1 MKFQRA
7 LLAAHLERPEPTL
20 RDAGRERGE
29 PVEQG
34 RGRQHAIVGLAARL
48 LDPRGCVHRVAD
60 QRDLQV
66 AEFAD
71 CDRAAVKT
79 GAEVGDKTEL
89 ALVSG
94 PLRAKPVESDE
105 TGANASRLVH
115 AWSEP
120 PGRDDLVTHLFV
132 DFADGFGDGER
143 KIDNKAVEQVQ
154 KAELAQALSDRSRG
168 AHVDEQERPFL
179 DARLIIAPRREG
191 EERPPTEQIVDTE
204 QEVADDDQ
212 TKREEEVDAA
222 DYHELTRHEPVHNG
236 VDDEDDAGVE
246 QRAQSEIR

>member
-1 MKFQRA
+1 MRQKSSSTSLQHMKFQRA

-29 PVEQG
+29 AVEQG

-60 QRDLQV
+60 QRDLLLQV

-79 GAEVGDKTEL
+79 CAEVGDKTEL

-105 TGANASRLVH
+105 TGANATRSCL
-115 AWSEP
+115 
-120 PGRDDLVTHLFV
+120 
-132 DFADGFGDGER
+132 ER
-143 KIDNKAVEQVQ
+143 A
-154 KAELAQALSDRSRG
+154 ARSR
-168 AHVDEQERPFL
+168 
-179 DARLIIAPRREG
+179 
-191 EERPPTEQIVDTE
+191 
-204 QEVADDDQ
+204 
-212 TKREEEVDAA
+212 
-222 DYHELTRHEPVHNG
+222 
-236 VDDEDDAGVE
+236 
-246 QRAQSEIR
+246 